1 MVPVIA
7 GPTATGKSSL
17 ALRLAEEHGLE
28 IVNADAMQVYK
39 GMDIG
44 TAKPLM
50 DERSRVPHHVVD
62 VVTPAEAYSVAR
74 YVADAHHA
82 IQDVFSRG
90 GTPLVVGGTGFYI
103 RALRQGLP
111 TTPPADPE
119 AQAPL
124 WEAVEQGRLAELIEE
139 LTAAAPEDAERAA
152 ENPRRIVR
160 SLEVLRRTGRPPS
173 AFPFSTPLFG
183 YALHVLSP
191 PADDLRRR
199 IVRRAHQQFD
209 AGLVAEVSGLLS
221 RYPEQPTAL
230 QAIGYKEVVAHLRG
244 SSSREEALEAVIS
257 ATVRYAK
264 RQRTWF
270 RAERAAIVWRVSGD
284 QAEEEVLAGWS
295 AAAGSGWRG
304 PWGPGY

>member
-1 MVPVIA
+1 FSLRLP
-7 GPTATGKSSL
+7 L
-17 ALRLAEEHGLE
+17 ALHSFPTR
-28 IVNADAMQVYK
+28 
-39 GMDIG
+39 
-44 TAKPLM
+44 
-50 DERSRVPHHVVD
+50 RSSD
-62 VVTPAEAYSVAR
+62 L
-74 YVADAHHA
+74 
-82 IQDVFSRG
+82 

-209 AGLVAEVSGLLS
+209 AGLVAEVSGL
-221 RYPEQPTAL
+221 
-230 QAIGYKEVVAHLRG
+230 
-244 SSSREEALEAVIS
+244 
-257 ATVRYAK
+257 
-264 RQRTWF
+264 
-270 RAERAAIVWRVSGD
+270 
-284 QAEEEVLAGWS
+284 
-295 AAAGSGWRG
+295 
-304 PWGPGY
+304 

>member
-1 MVPVIA
+1 MPTDGGQARAARDGSTLDVVPVIA

-111 TTPPADPE
+111 TTPPAD
-119 AQAPL
+119 
-124 WEAVEQGRLAELIEE
+124 
-139 LTAAAPEDAERAA
+139 
-152 ENPRRIVR
+152 
-160 SLEVLRRTGRPPS
+160 
-173 AFPFSTPLFG
+173 
-183 YALHVLSP
+183 
-191 PADDLRRR
+191 
-199 IVRRAHQQFD
+199 
-209 AGLVAEVSGLLS
+209 
-221 RYPEQPTAL
+221 
-230 QAIGYKEVVAHLRG
+230 
-244 SSSREEALEAVIS
+244 
-257 ATVRYAK
+257 
-264 RQRTWF
+264 
-270 RAERAAIVWRVSGD
+270 
-284 QAEEEVLAGWS
+284 
-295 AAAGSGWRG
+295 
-304 PWGPGY
+304 